1 MKVLLLENDT
11 YLAQSISNKLNDR
24 NHECLIVNN
33 IKHVVGK
40 NQFFDIIVASYDICE
55 NYSKILSKY
64 KNTMMIMMVKYVN
77 YSTVTKLIKS
87 GVQDYI
93 VKPFSVDELIHKIE
107 HYREFNILKKEVV
120 FYKNYFE
127 FIENILNIPL
137 PQLPNYNN
145 PPFVIKSNNQ
155 RSADIYAMRYARL
168 KKIQFNFLSLQKTN
182 WKEILKNDSRVE
194 TLYLTGLEK
203 LKKSDQMELLD
214 NLIKQ
219 NVLLSF
225 ISQEEIDFKNVI
237 DISKKENSFDLNV
250 DMLSIKDYE
259 KMIITRYESVYSD
272 IELAKKLGI
281 SRKSLWEKRKRY
293 NILKKNKRNNDK

>member
-1 MKVLLLENDT
+1 
-11 YLAQSISNKLNDR
+11 
-24 NHECLIVNN
+24 
-33 IKHVVGK
+33 
-40 NQFFDIIVASYDICE
+40 
-55 NYSKILSKY
+55 
-64 KNTMMIMMVKYVN
+64 
-77 YSTVTKLIKS
+77 
-87 GVQDYI
+87 
-93 VKPFSVDELIHKIE
+93 
-107 HYREFNILKKEVV
+107 
-120 FYKNYFE
+120 
-127 FIENILNIPL
+127 
-137 PQLPNYNN
+137 
-145 PPFVIKSNNQ
+145 
-155 RSADIYAMRYARL
+155 
-168 KKIQFNFLSLQKTN
+168 
-182 WKEILKNDSRVE
+182 
-194 TLYLTGLEK
+194 
-203 LKKSDQMELLD
+203 MELLD